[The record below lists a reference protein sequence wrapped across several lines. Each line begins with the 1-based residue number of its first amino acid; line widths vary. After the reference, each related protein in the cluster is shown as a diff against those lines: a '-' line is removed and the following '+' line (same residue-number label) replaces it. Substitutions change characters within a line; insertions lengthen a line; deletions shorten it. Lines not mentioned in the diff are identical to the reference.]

1 MGRIEKQPGKETMR
15 LHSEKQACPRR
26 GNPTAVK
33 AVLNCRQTERGGK
46 AFWDAEQS
54 DRHLARC
61 WDARVASEPLCPRE
75 ARVGTLRAGK
85 DHFRAAKRSCGGRRQ
100 AHLDAL
106 VSHEPHT
113 GAPML
118 SPAPIPPEQR
128 RGTNPERM
136 EQYTDPTRLRGCF
149 PVPLTL
155 RTLWAA
161 ATIAYPGAVEHAQT
175 AIGFAALLGW
185 AQRLASRTVQHPVGL
200 EGEVLPGETPHFP
213 GQGDRRLAVALHRR
227 LLRCGLFDGGSK
239 LGRAH
244 RSRLKH
250 MTQFQAQV
258 PDPLRDN
265 LPGFLSSGR
274 MRTPPVGVL
283 LLVFIGKHRLKG
295 ATMQVECHHIGGGER
310 VLREMGEKE
319 FIDNALAGVTDAAL
333 FLGSRVGGHHD
344 AAAHALRPHRD
355 IGAVVEL
362 SHQATFRA
370 AELLVGRQVQTALH
384 LWPIQHGVIFAAHH
398 EREACQIGD
407 DGPCPILPIQ
417 PQQGARRRKMVCLQI
432 APDGDQPPA
441 QFLPVASIASV
452 AEIAEPVVTMGL
464 RDDGA
469 RTDDLPARAPRVARR
484 TDLVQA
490 TLWCRQLLCLWQGT
504 LPGGFPRPI
513 DVKDHAFVACS
524 IYKRAC
530 VSLVVQRAREQIG
543 EKEGAQGFCGL
554 PGQARKKARE
564 RRSGGQSLAVEQGH
578 EGVRKRQEPLIEPLQ
593 RAFAADGVAE
603 EHGKKS
609 DDLVV
614 PETAAGQAHL
624 RADGSKD
631 ALLAKIGDDQRDLPE
646 PGRRRGDRLRRG
658 LDTHRD
664 IGDTS
669 HIYLLVGNSFVL
681 PHQGGIFLSWF
692 ATGYISLR
700 NSWALKGTFLLLIA
714 ALIWSLLP
722 GTWDAS
728 GEKSCAREPPSSKR
742 IPISGWPVSAMQA
755 MAITGENCCGHER

>member
-1 MGRIEKQPGKETMR
+1 MGRIEKLPGKEAMR

-26 GNPTAVK
+26 GTPTAVK
-33 AVLNCRQTERGGK
+33 TVLHRCQTERGGK
-46 AFWDAEQS
+46 DFWDAKQF
-54 DRHLARC
+54 DRDLTSR
-61 WDARVASEPLCPRE
+61 WNTRIASQPLCPRE
-75 ARVGTLRAGK
+75 ARVGKLRAGK
-85 DHFRAAKRSCGGRRQ
+85 DHFRFAWRSCGGGWQ

-106 VSHEPHT
+106 VSHELHT
-113 GAPML
+113 GAPVR
-118 SPAPIPPEQR
+118 SPAPIAPEQR
-128 RGTNPERM
+128 RVTNPERM
-136 EQYTDPTRLRGCF
+136 QQYTDPTRLRGCF

-155 RTLWAA
+155 LAQRAA

-185 AQRLASRTVQHPVGL
+185 AQRLASRTGQCPVGL
-200 EGEVLPGETPHFP
+200 KGEVPPGETPRFP
-213 GQGDRRLAVALHRR
+213 GQGDRRLAIALHRR
-227 LLRCGLFDGGSK
+227 LLRCGLFDRGSK

-265 LPGFLSSGR
+265 LPRFLSSGR

-283 LLVFIGKHRLKG
+283 LLVFIDKQRLKG
-295 ATMQVECHHIGGGER
+295 PTMEVECHDIGGGER
-310 VLREMGEKE
+310 VLRKLGEKE

-362 SHQATFRA
+362 PHQAAFRA
-370 AELLVGRQVQTALH
+370 AELLVGRQVQTALD
-384 LWPIQHGVIFAAHH
+384 LWPTQHGVIFAAHH
-398 EREACQIGD
+398 EREARQIGD
-407 DGPCPILPIQ
+407 DGPRPILPIQ
-417 PQQGARRRKMVCLQI
+417 PQQGADRRKLVCLQI
-432 APDGDQPPA
+432 ASDGGQRPA
-441 QFLPVASIASV
+441 QFLPVESIASV
-452 AEIAEPVVTMGL
+452 TETAEPVVTMSL

-469 RTDDLPARAPRVARR
+469 STDDLPALAPCVARS

-490 TLWCRQLLCLWQGT
+490 ALWCRQLLCLWQGT

-513 DVKDHAFVACS
+513 DVKDYAVVACS
-524 IYKRAC
+524 ISQRAC
-530 VSLVVQRAREQIG
+530 MSLFVQRAREQIG
-543 EKEGAQGFCGL
+543 EKEGAQGFCGR

-564 RRSGGQSLAVEQGH
+564 CRAGGQSLSVEQSH
-578 EGVRKRQEPLIEPLQ
+578 ERLCKRQEPFIEHLQ
-593 RAFAADGVAE
+593 RAFAADGVTE
-603 EHGKKS
+603 EHGQKI
-609 DDLVV
+609 DDLIV

-624 RADGSKD
+624 RAKGRKD
-631 ALLAKIGDDQRDLPE
+631 SLLAKIGDDQRDLPE
-646 PGRRRGDRLRRG
+646 PGWRRGDSLLRC

-700 NSWALKGTFLLLIA
+700 NSWVQRPAGCH
-714 ALIWSLLP
+714 
-722 GTWDAS
+722 S
-728 GEKSCAREPPSSKR
+728 GRLFSKR
-742 IPISGWPVSAMQA
+742 NRPGPARA
-755 MAITGENCCGHER
+755 GTC